1 MSRYEFSFVV
11 TEVEL
16 SEEVRARVGRAVALA
31 GAEAL
36 GSALPDGAVSALLAQ
51 DEFVIRHWCGIPA
64 VIELP
69 ARVLEPQPSPW
80 VED

>member
-31 GAEAL
+31 GAAAL
-36 GSALPDGAVSALLAQ
+36 GSALPDDAVSAPLVHN
-51 DEFVIRHWCGIPA
+51 EFLIRHWCGIPT

-69 ARVLEPQPSPW
+69 AKVQEPQPSPW
-80 VED
+80 AED